1 MDLRDVVA
9 DNMSGFEKLVAKIP
23 GYKGYREKEMRRDA
37 DKLLRSHI
45 YGVLTAQRRRIEDIQ
60 GNLGVAQIEYV
71 EKLGRARRRLQT
83 LADTVNTA
91 SYGYSGLFDAV
102 KVGEE
107 ELDSLYRFDNNL
119 LVESDAIAASIDS
132 LQAAVDNEENSSGA
146 IRDLTEAVTRLQELY
161 NRRKDVI
168 IGRAGLE

>member
-1 MDLRDVVA
+1 MDLRDTVA

-23 GYKGYREKEMRRDA
+23 GYKGYKEKEMRRDA
-37 DKLLRSHI
+37 DKLLRAHI
-45 YGVLTAQRRRIEDIQ
+45 YGVLTEQRRRIEYIQ

-71 EKLGRARRRLQT
+71 ESLGKARRRLQT

-91 SYGYSGLFDAV
+91 AYGYSGLFDAV

-107 ELDSLYRFDNNL
+107 QLDALYTFDDNL
-119 LVESDAIAASIDS
+119 LVESDAIVTGIDS
-132 LQAAVDNEENSSGA
+132 LQAAVDNGEGLSGA
-146 IRDLTEAVTRLQELY
+146 IRDLTDAVTRLQELY

-168 IGRAGLE
+168 IGRA

>member
-1 MDLRDVVA
+1 
-9 DNMSGFEKLVAKIP
+9 MSGFEKLVAKIP
-23 GYKGYREKEMRRDA
+23 GYKGYKQKEMRRDA

-45 YGVLTAQRRRIEDIQ
+45 YGVLTEQRRRIEDIQ

-71 EKLGRARRRLQT
+71 EKIGRARRRLQT

-91 SYGYSGLFDAV
+91 AYGYSGLFDAV

-107 ELDSLYRFDNNL
+107 ELDALYAFDDNL
-119 LVESDAIAASIDS
+119 LTGSETIVASIDS
-132 LQAAVDNEENSSGA
+132 LQAAVDNEEGLSGA
-146 IRDLTEAVTRLQELY
+146 IRDLTEAVTRLQEQY

-168 IGRAGLE
+168 IGRA

>member
-1 MDLRDVVA
+1 MDMRDVVA

-23 GYKGYREKEMRRDA
+23 GYKGYKQKEMRRDA
-37 DKLLRSHI
+37 DKLLRAHI

-60 GNLGVAQIEYV
+60 GALGVAQIEYV
-71 EKLGRARRRLQT
+71 EQIGKARRRLQT

-91 SYGYSGLFDAV
+91 AYGYSGLFDAV

-107 ELDSLYRFDNNL
+107 ELDALYAFDDNL
-119 LVESDAIAASIDS
+119 LTESDAIAASIDS
-132 LQAAVDNEENSSGA
+132 LQAAMDNDESLSGA
-146 IRDLTEAVTRLQELY
+146 IRDLTGAVTRLRDLY

-168 IGRAGLE
+168 TGRA